1 MKKSIQIHYGKS
13 FTAFLLMSIFLCC
26 QSCIP
31 GLYTFTGTSFDPNI
45 DSFFVFPFQLE
56 ARSAPPTLAQNIE
69 EALKL
74 KIRRESS
81 LNQLDTDPDIE
92 FQGTVTRFNVTPQ
105 APEAGEAIGLNRLTI
120 SVQIEYIDN
129 YHNDDKY
136 NWSQTF
142 TRFEDFGA
150 NDNLLNVQDG
160 LIEVITEQLL
170 EDIFN
175 KAFSDW

>member
-1 MKKSIQIHYGKS
+1 MKKFIQVHYGRA
-13 FTAFLLMSIFLCC
+13 TAAAMVVITILCC

-45 DSFFVFPFQLE
+45 ESFFVFPFDLE
-56 ARSAPPTLAQNIE
+56 ARSAPPTLAQNVE

-74 KIRRESS
+74 KIRQESR
-81 LNQLDTDPDIE
+81 LQQLDTDPDIE
-92 FQGTVTRFNVTPQ
+92 FQGTITRFNVTPQ

-120 SVQIEYIDN
+120 SVKIDYIDN
-129 YHNDDKY
+129 YHDDDEY

-160 LIEVITEQLL
+160 LIELITEQLL

-175 KAFSDW
+175 RAFSDW